1 MLLAGGHE
9 HAGHRNPEEENRF
22 DEGSL
27 DAGEARP
34 GYILDEIPLLDADL
48 GLDYG
53 LSAKGA

>member
-1 MLLAGGHE
+1 MILAGGHG
-9 HAGHRNPEEENRF
+9 HAGHGNPEENRF

-48 GLDYG
+48 GLDYV